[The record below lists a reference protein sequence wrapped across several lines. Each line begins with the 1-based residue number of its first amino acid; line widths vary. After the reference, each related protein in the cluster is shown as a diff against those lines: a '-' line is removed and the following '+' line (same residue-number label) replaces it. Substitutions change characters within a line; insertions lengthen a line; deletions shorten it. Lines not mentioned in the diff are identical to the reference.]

1 MKIIDLS
8 LPLYT
13 GMPVYPG
20 DSEVSITLVHTIE
33 RNGWDL
39 RRLEINSHDGTHVNV
54 PSHMIA
60 SGRTLDDYALASY
73 PSTQPCVLA
82 RCL

>member
-1 MKIIDLS
+1 MKLVDLS
-8 LPLYT
+8 LPLYS

-20 DSEVSITLVHTIE
+20 DPEASIELVHTLA

-39 RRLEINSHDGTHVNV
+39 RRLGINSHDGTHVNV

-60 SGRTLDDYALASY
+60 GARSLDDYALADFVGPRGCMYQAS
-73 PSTQPCVLA
+73 
-82 RCL
+82 R